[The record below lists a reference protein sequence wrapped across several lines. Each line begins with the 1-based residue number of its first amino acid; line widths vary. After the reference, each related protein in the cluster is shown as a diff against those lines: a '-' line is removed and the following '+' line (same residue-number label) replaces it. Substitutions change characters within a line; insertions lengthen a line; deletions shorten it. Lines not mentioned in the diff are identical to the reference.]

1 MKLFVVRCLLC
12 CVGLVTAMTV
22 TAQAQ
27 APAGRTDVYGVL
39 FMKAAP
45 GQADALGKSLL
56 MPLPGAPMP
65 DHFVL
70 LRHQEGDDWD
80 YCLIRHLGPKTAIE
94 ATPAPPNPARDLS
107 TWHDDSFVSGPSWG
121 DFTKAMGMGGSGA
134 AGQVYVVSVHRAV
147 PGHRDQL
154 EKSLAAQP
162 PAADKIQTG
171 ELLMQH
177 IEGGAWQYLTITRYN
192 SWQDFGTDRMQALS
206 SPTSAGGWADV
217 RQHSAFHRDTIADR
231 VNVK

>member
-1 MKLFVVRCLLC
+1 MRLFVVRCLLC

-27 APAGRTDVYGVL
+27 APAGRTDVYSVL

-45 GQADALGKSLL
+45 GQADALGKTLL
-56 MPLPGAPMP
+56 TAPPNSPMP

-80 YCLIRHLGPKTAIE
+80 FCVIHHLGPKAAIE
-94 ATPAPPNPARDLS
+94 ATPPPPNPARDLS
-107 TWHDDSFVSGPSWG
+107 AWHDDSFVSGPSWG
-121 DFTKAMGMGGSGA
+121 EFTKAMGMGGSGA
-134 AGQVYVVSVHRAV
+134 GSQVYVVSVHRAV

-154 EKSLAAQP
+154 EKSLSAAP
-162 PAADKIQTG
+162 PASGKIQTG

-192 SWQDFGTDRMQALS
+192 SWQDFGTDRMQAAS
-206 SPTSAGGWADV
+206 SPAAAGGWADV

-231 VNVK
+231 VMPK